1 MPTLQKGSI
10 EVKLMG
16 YQSHENVLQKASLTG
31 ERNNLAS
38 KMKSEKIPETL
49 EYFPILILLLP
60 NIPNM
65 ES

>member
-1 MPTLQKGSI
+1 
-10 EVKLMG
+10 MG